1 MNARMISFQI
11 LKGICIQKGYSNLV
25 LQKKLE
31 IANEKDKGLITQIV
45 YGTLQNYR
53 YCRYQW
59 AGFVKKMEHEEIALL
74 LDMSIYQMLFMDKVP
89 AYAIINDAVNI
100 AKKIN
105 GRYANLVNA
114 VLHKADQ
121 QKAREV
127 KGKKEEVLAI
137 ETSHPNWLVKMW
149 IKQYGYEIT
158 EKICRSNLEIKPVT
172 ARVNTLK
179 TSKEALLKQE
189 PLFETGSA
197 CKDAL
202 IYHGSNLAATSYFQ
216 EGLISIQDEAS
227 QLVAYYVDPKPGMRV
242 LDTCSAPGTKATHMA
257 QLMHDEGEILCGDI
271 HEHRVHLIEEGAK
284 RLAITCMK
292 AQVMDATQLHDV
304 TGEFD
309 RVLCDVPCSGYGVLA
324 NKSDIKYHMQSS
336 DMDTLIPLQQQILS
350 CASEKVKTDGILVYS
365 TCTLNKKENEK
376 QIETFLKNHD
386 NFILENQ
393 QTVFPFIYHSDGFY
407 MAKLRRRSYGIR

>member
-11 LKGICIQKGYSNLV
+11 LKEICIQKGYSNLV
-25 LQKKLE
+25 LQKRLE
-31 IANEKDKGLITQIV
+31 NANGKDKGLITQIV

-59 AGFVKKMEHEEIALL
+59 MGFVKMMEQEEIALL
-74 LDMSIYQMLFMDKVP
+74 LDMSIYQLFFMDKVP

-121 QKAREV
+121 QKARAVE
-127 KGKKEEVLAI
+127 GKKEEVLAI
-137 ETSHPNWLVKMW
+137 ETSHPTWLVKMW
-149 IKQYGYEIT
+149 IKQYGYETT
-158 EKICRSNLEIKPVT
+158 ENICRSNLEIKPVT

-189 PLFETGSA
+189 PLFEAGSA

-216 EGLISIQDEAS
+216 EGFISIQDEAS

-292 AQVMDATQLHDV
+292 AQVMDATQLQDV

-350 CASEKVKTDGILVYS
+350 CASEKVKIDGILVYS

-376 QIETFLKNHD
+376 QIEAFLKNHED
-386 NFILENQ
+386 FILEEQ
-393 QTVFPFIYHSDGFY
+393 QTVFPFTYHSDGFY
-407 MAKLRRRSYGIR
+407 MAKLRRRSYGIL